1 MTFQQNFTQQ
11 YNKPGGMRELLYLAL
26 PMIISTS
33 CDGIMTFT
41 DRLFLARVSPEQMNA
56 SLGGGVS
63 LQVIMFFF
71 VGLIG
76 YSTALVAQY
85 FGANER
91 TNSAK
96 TSFQAML
103 LALVAWP
110 FLVAFIPFADGIF
123 RWANIP
129 EAQIDYQVQYLSI
142 LAWGSVF
149 GLLRYALGCYFTGIG
164 KTKVV
169 MRATIVAMVVNV
181 VLDYILIFGKFGFP
195 AMEIRGAAIATIT
208 GSFCAVCVLLVSYF
222 DAENRREFHIRE
234 SFHFSSKIMKKL
246 LYYGYPAGLEMFLN
260 FLAFS
265 AMISLFH
272 GRGEV
277 AATASTIMFNWD
289 LVSFIPLLGIEIAV
303 TSLVGR
309 YMGAGRPQVAHR
321 AALSAIKTGLFYS
334 VVILAL
340 FVAIPET
347 LTRTFAPAVPSSI
360 FEQAVPIATT
370 MIRIAALYVLL
381 EALMTAIVGALR
393 GAGDTHFTM
402 IASVSAH
409 WIFVPILYLSLNVFH
424 LSVTLSWFLLVLFF
438 FAFCYVLYRR
448 FRSGKWKKIKVI
460 EKEVAM
466 ER

>member
-1 MTFQQNFTQQ
+1 MQ
-11 YNKPGGMRELLYLAL
+11 ELLVLAL

-91 TNSAK
+91 ANSAK
-96 TSFQAML
+96 ASFQAL
-103 LALVAWP
+103 LIALSAWP
-110 FLVAFIPFADGIF
+110 FMLAIIPFAEDIF
-123 RWANIP
+123 SWANIP
-129 EAQIDYQVQYLSI
+129 AAQIGYQVEYLKI

-149 GLLRYALGCYFTGIG
+149 GLIRYALGCYFTGIG
-164 KTKVV
+164 KTKIV
-169 MRATIVAMVVNV
+169 MKAAIVAMIVNV
-181 VLDYILIFGKFGFP
+181 ILNYILIFGKFGFP
-195 AMEIRGAAIATIT
+195 AMEIRGAAIATIS
-208 GSFCAVCVLLVSYF
+208 GSFCAVIVLLISYF
-222 DAENRREFHIRE
+222 GKENKREFHVAS
-234 SFHFSSKIMKKL
+234 SFHFSWRIMKKL

-265 AMISLFH
+265 TMITLFH
-272 GRGEV
+272 ARGEV

-309 YMGAGRPQVAHR
+309 YMGASRPQVAHR
-321 AALSAIKTGLFYS
+321 AALSAVKTGIFYS
-334 VVILAL
+334 AIILVL

-347 LTRTFAPAVPSSI
+347 LTRVFAPNTPSGI
-360 FEQAVPIATT
+360 FEQAVPIASM

-381 EALMTAIVGALR
+381 EALMVAIVGALR

-402 IASVSAH
+402 VASVTAH
-409 WIFVPILYLSLNVFH
+409 WMFVPILYLSLNIFK
-424 LSVTLSWFLLVLFF
+424 LSITTSWFMIVLFF
-438 FAFCYVLYRR
+438 FIFCYVLYRR
-448 FRSGKWKKIKVI
+448 FHSGKWKKIKI
-460 EKEVAM
+460 IDKEVALY
-466 ER
+466 EHI